1 MLLGLVSIALFCL
14 GGIWLLKATR
24 PMPEMPQETETLYL
38 LPRSSNEIA
47 AIEFSGENHEPWY
60 AKEMMASCWKTKGM
74 FRCVRM

>member
-47 AIEFSGENHEPWY
+47 AIIQRRKP
-60 AKEMMASCWKTKGM
+60 
-74 FRCVRM
+74 